1 MIAPL
6 LDPLSTKEEKTLWR
20 RFVTNREHTLPGGG
34 TRRVNE
40 RTLRRWVEQY
50 RRAGW
55 NTLQRRPRSD
65 RGVPDKIP
73 HEVINRAK
81 ELKQAEPRRSV
92 SHIIRIIE
100 TEREEALD
108 FHYSS
113 LWRYLAA
120 MGLGGRGVLPPDGLH
135 RFEALAPND
144 LWQGDTKHG
153 PFLPD
158 PLHSGRMRKTYLI
171 GFMDDYSRFIPHGEW
186 FWADDIYSLEITF
199 QKALLRK
206 GKPKRVYVDRGLSY
220 QSNVFR
226 TACAELG
233 IRHISG
239 TAYHPEGRGKLER
252 FWQCVDNEFLLE
264 MRQDP
269 VDTLEELNKRFWA
282 WLDEVYHCRV
292 NSETNATPLT
302 RFTSID
308 LPPLEHPERLAE
320 VFLWRD
326 VRKVDKTGCVT
337 FEGNTYQVEDILSRR
352 KVELRYHPLHLQRL
366 QVWTGEKR
374 WADAIPVELQRKR
387 LADVNP
393 RHQIPGEKTP
403 AIYLEALVRR
413 HEVRKQ
419 KLVSPLQMAQNT
431 KDDQAGGDKNV

>member
-1 MIAPL
+1 MAVF
-6 LDPLSTKEEKTLWR
+6 SG
-20 RFVTNREHTLPGGG
+20 HG
-34 TRRVNE
+34 
-40 RTLRRWVEQY
+40 LRRQGAL
-50 RRAGW
+50 RRTAYIVLS
-55 NTLQRRPRSD
+55 NSTQRSLARRHQARPFPTGSF
-65 RGVPDKIP
+65 
-73 HEVINRAK
+73 
-81 ELKQAEPRRSV
+81 
-92 SHIIRIIE
+92 
-100 TEREEALD
+100 ALGTD
-108 FHYSS
+108 
-113 LWRYLAA
+113 AQ
-120 MGLGGRGVLPPDGLH
+120 
-135 RFEALAPND
+135 N
-144 LWQGDTKHG
+144 
-153 PFLPD
+153 LPD
-158 PLHSGRMRKTYLI
+158 RLYGRLQPLHTARG
-171 GFMDDYSRFIPHGEW
+171 W

-264 MRQDP
+264 LKQDP

-326 VRKVDKTGCVT
+326 VRKVD
-337 FEGNTYQVEDILSRR
+337 
-352 KVELRYHPLHLQRL
+352 
-366 QVWTGEKR
+366 
-374 WADAIPVELQRKR
+374 
-387 LADVNP
+387 
-393 RHQIPGEKTP
+393 
-403 AIYLEALVRR
+403 
-413 HEVRKQ
+413 
-419 KLVSPLQMAQNT
+419 
-431 KDDQAGGDKNV
+431 